1 MYLEKWVFTDVIK
14 LSILKE
20 ENCPV
25 FSGWALNAITCK
37 LLKETKKNQRRQT
50 HEREGDNVNFKAETG
65 MMQSIKLEEARNG
78 FSPSHQRECGLND
91 TLHLNFWVQDCE
103 RISLSF
109 LMPHHLWQL

>member
-50 HEREGDNVNFKAETG
+50 HRREGDNVNFKAETG
-65 MMQSIKLEEARNG
+65 MMQSINANSHQKLEEARNG
-78 FSPSHQRECGLND
+78 FSYRATSENVVLM
-91 TLHLNFWVQDCE
+91 TLC
-103 RISLSF
+103 I
-109 LMPHHLWQL
+109 